1 MSSIHALLETM
12 RKLRD
17 KDNGCPWD
25 IEQTFESL
33 SQCVVEEAYEV
44 SDAISR
50 KDYENLKE
58 ELGDIL
64 LQVVFHAEIA
74 KELKL
79 FSFDEIVESLNQKL
93 IRRHPHVFDG
103 APRPNSSSEQTQ
115 SWEAMKDLE
124 KDKKELKNLFD
135 DIPASM
141 PPMLRAK
148 KIQKKANKKGFDWKA
163 NIDVINKIEEELE
176 ELKQAIKENNQ
187 RNTQEE
193 LGDLLFSIVNLSR
206 HLEIDSGEA
215 LTKANLK
222 FMERFLLMENEL
234 SQNKKKME
242 DLPLE
247 DLEKIWVKI
256 KSYE

>member
-1 MSSIHALLETM
+1 MSTIHLLLETM

-17 KDNGCPWD
+17 KENGCPWD

-64 LQVVFHAEIA
+64 LQVIFHAEIA

-79 FSFDEIVESLNQKL
+79 FNFNDIAESLNKKL
-93 IRRHPHVFDG
+93 IRRHPYIFDG
-103 APRPNSSSEQTQ
+103 APRPNSSSEQTK
-115 SWEAMKDLE
+115 SWEAIKALE
-124 KDKKELKNLFD
+124 KDKKELENLFD
-135 DIPASM
+135 DIPSSM

-176 ELKQAIKENNQ
+176 ELKQAIEEDNQ
-187 RNTQEE
+187 QNTQEE
-193 LGDLLFSIVNLSR
+193 LGDLLFSIINLSR
-206 HLEIDSGEA
+206 HLEIDSDMA

-222 FMERFLLMENEL
+222 FIDRFLLMENEL
-234 SQNKKKME
+234 SQNQKKME
-242 DLPLE
+242 DVTLE